1 MEAVQIGLDLGTAMA
16 VSGAA
21 ASADMGAATIKPLTP
36 TLALLNIRLAY
47 WLPQPQMGGTKR
59 LLELVGELLLP
70 S

>member
-1 MEAVQIGLDLGTAMA
+1 MA